1 MFATAKIVA
10 TVWMTAVFA
19 VAGSARAQPAEPD
32 ACRLRDIP
40 AADIVARVPF
50 ELVDGRIYVE
60 ARANGQGPFRFA
72 VDTGASGMARAD
84 AKLVSAL
91 ALPVHGKAANSD
103 GVKVAEADTIRFDTL
118 QLGGLGRSG
127 IEAITRDY
135 RSRSTPQAA
144 FDGILAREFF
154 ADGLLVIDY
163 PARTLSFSRTKSLSP
178 GDRNTLA
185 YQRAFRVPASIGA
198 VQAEGNIDTGANVA
212 FVLPK
217 ALYDRLGAGPLQA
230 AGQGQLANGAVETW
244 RTTVQ
249 GPFRIGALALSNME
263 ARVSERYP
271 ELLIGAHALQQSAL
285 LIDQRS
291 RRIAL
296 CPH

>member
-1 MFATAKIVA
+1 MPETARAVATAGLVA
-10 TVWMTAVFA
+10 VLA
-19 VAGSARAQPAEPD
+19 VAGCAQARSAERD

-40 AADIVARVPF
+40 AADIVAQVPF

-72 VDTGASGMARAD
+72 VDTGASGLARAD
-84 AKLVSAL
+84 TKLVSTL
-91 ALPVHGKAANSD
+91 QLEIHGTTGNSD
-103 GVKVAEADTIRFDTL
+103 GMQVAKADTTRFDVL
-118 QLGGLGRSG
+118 QLGGLSRNGV
-127 IEAITRDY
+127 EAIARDY

-163 PARTLSFSRTKSLSP
+163 PARRLTFSRAQSLSS
-178 GDRNTLA
+178 DDANTLE
-185 YQRAFRVPASIGA
+185 YQRAFRVPVSIGA
-198 VQAEGNIDTGANVA
+198 LQVEGNLDTGANVA

-230 AGQGQLANGAVETW
+230 AGQGQLANGAIETW
-244 RTTVQ
+244 RATVP
-249 GPFRIGALALSNME
+249 GPIRIGDVMLSNRE

-271 ELLIGAHALQQSAL
+271 ELLVGAHALQQSVL
-285 LIDQRS
+285 MIDQRS

-296 CPH
+296 CPR

>member
-1 MFATAKIVA
+1 MLATAKTA
-10 TVWMTAVFA
+10 MMVWVTAALA
-19 VAGSARAQPAEPD
+19 VAGSAQAQPAERD

-40 AADIVARVPF
+40 AADAVARVPF

-84 AKLVSAL
+84 ARLVSAL
-91 ALPVHGKAANSD
+91 ALPVHGAAANSD
-103 GVKVAEADTIRFDTL
+103 GVKVAEVDTIRFDTL

-127 IEAITRDY
+127 VEAITRDY
-135 RSRSTPQAA
+135 RSRSTPRAA

-163 PARTLSFSRTKSLSP
+163 PARTLTFSRTQSLSSAD
-178 GDRNTLA
+178 GNTLE
-185 YQRAFRVPASIGA
+185 YQRAFRVPVSVGA
-198 VQAEGNIDTGANVA
+198 LQAEGNIDTGANVA

-217 ALYDRLGAGPLQA
+217 ALYDRLDAGPLQA
-230 AGQGQLANGAVETW
+230 AGPGQLANGAVETW
-244 RTTVQ
+244 RTRVR
-249 GPFRIGALALSNME
+249 GPFRIGALALSDVE

-271 ELLIGAHALQQSAL
+271 ELLVGAHALQQAVL
-285 LIDQRS
+285 MIDQRS

-296 CPH
+296 CPR